1 MKKLLFIFV
10 ALLFIS
16 CNNDDNYY
24 VDYSK
29 SVQITDSYI
38 IKDGEDIV
46 SGRLYGTLTNT
57 SNKNIRVVVHYQ
69 VVNWLGV
76 IIGTYK
82 TQEIDIYPFE
92 IKKDYNLDYNYYTYK
107 DVKPI
112 NVRVQ
117 VVTTF

>member
-29 SVQITDSYI
+29 SVKLTDVYLTKNYGSTAANI
-38 IKDGEDIV
+38 
-46 SGRLYGTLTNT
+46 YGTFKNT
-57 SNKNIRVVVHYQ
+57 ANKNIRVVVNYKIVNRLD
-69 VVNWLGV
+69 VVLGE
-76 IIGTYK
+76 YK
-82 TQEIDIYPFE
+82 SPEIDVYPFE
-92 IKKDYNLDYNYYTYK
+92 TKINHHIDTRYFYEENVKVKDA
-107 DVKPI
+107 
-112 NVRVQ
+112 RVQ